1 MAGAAAWPSNSYEAL
16 IGAVGT
22 ASLGDVILHAAE
34 NVAGVD
40 EVFGFWIEGDGSPMP
55 LASSGHRGSSHKRA
69 SLYSTGFHSLDP
81 LLPLIRNLGEQT
93 SVVSASLTAGEI
105 LDPVYRR
112 ECFDRPGLSEK
123 IAFVRTC
130 GTRHYVLSFY
140 RSRESLPG
148 ITDRLNALAEFTLP
162 ILKRHG
168 ELIGDEVGLSL
179 TQRLEHRLARAY
191 PALTR
196 REREVCARS
205 LTGMTAEATALDLG
219 IAETSVLTYRRR
231 AYERYSISS
240 AGQLLEYLLG

>member
-1 MAGAAAWPSNSYEAL
+1 MAAWPNNSFEAM

-22 ASLGDVILHAAE
+22 ASLGDVILKAAE
-34 NVAGVD
+34 TVGGVD
-40 EVFGFWIEGDGSPMP
+40 EVFGFWIEGEGSPMP
-55 LASSGHRGSSHKRA
+55 LASSGHRGSSRKRA
-69 SLYSTGFHSLDP
+69 SLYSTGFHALDP
-81 LLPLIRNLGEQT
+81 LLPVIRALGEQA
-93 SVVSASLTAGEI
+93 SVSSASLRARQI

-112 ECFDRPGLSEK
+112 ECFDRPGLFEK

-140 RSRESLPG
+140 RTHEAHPG
-148 ITDRLNALAEFTLP
+148 GADRLNSLAEFSLP
-162 ILKRHG
+162 ILKRHA
-168 ELIGDEVGLSL
+168 ELLGDENGLSL
-179 TQRLEHRLARAY
+179 TQRLEYRLARAY
-191 PALTR
+191 TALTK

-240 AGQLLEYLLG
+240 VGQLLEGLLG